1 MLRRIALALAA
12 GLLMGCGG
20 GEGSG
25 SADPGPAAV
34 PAEAEVPTPEEA
46 ARMEAEALALPM
58 DEDEPAAA
66 AAVATDST
74 HATLSALADWVL
86 ELPVSSAGLPSGTP
100 MSIPVA
106 AIIAGNP
113 APPSFLST
121 HFRVVGQSLRF
132 SASPYGALTSSAAG
146 GARCE
151 AKQVGTSRWNPLKGR
166 HRLQLRQTLAATPA
180 GRSPGVVLGQVHDD
194 ENLIMIKYQGPAAA
208 RGTKEDVG
216 TLRVEF
222 NHRDPAGIMVMDA
235 QYRVGTAFGVTL
247 EVADGVATVTYVKG
261 SVTRRFT
268 HGLKPAGGSA
278 YFKVGVYPQRH
289 RTGDPAHTGS
299 ATVMVSE
306 VVVR

>member
-74 HATLSALADWVL
+74 PATLSALADWVL

-146 GARCE
+146 GARCGERPQPLE
-151 AKQVGTSRWNPLKGR
+151 AAGCAFGQHDAQFALEPQ
-166 HRLQLRQTLAATPA
+166 QLLADALA
-180 GRSPGVVLGQVHDD
+180 LD
-194 ENLIMIKYQGPAAA
+194 AA
-208 RGTKEDVG
+208 RRESGDQFTEDRRQGLDV
-216 TLRVEF
+216 RHV
-222 NHRDPAGIMVMDA
+222 
-235 QYRVGTAFGVTL
+235 
-247 EVADGVATVTYVKG
+247 GVAVG
-261 SVTRRFT
+261 
-268 HGLKPAGGSA
+268 GGSA
-278 YFKVGVYPQRH
+278 
-289 RTGDPAHTGS
+289 GS
-299 ATVMVSE
+299 AGRANTLGIVSRAASDTPD
-306 VVVR
+306 VASP